1 MGGRAAVWLVLLVED
16 CCYSLQVAVLPP
28 SLPLQPMR
36 GPWWRVEPSV
46 LHTCYP
52 SPPILHPMMGLKNR
66 EEVGEVLA
74 GWLAISGGQDL
85 KIQSSTTARLTAS
98 KERRILLLFNISAF
112 E

>member
-74 GWLAISGGQDL
+74 GWLAISGGQV
-85 KIQSSTTARLTAS
+85 TTSCSEES
-98 KERRILLLFNISAF
+98 KLPTEKVNCRDTYMNFWYK
-112 E
+112 

>member
-16 CCYSLQVAVLPP
+16 CCYCLQVAVLPP

-36 GPWWRVEPSV
+36 GPWWRVELSV

-52 SPPILHPMMGLKNR
+52 SPPILHPMIGLKNR

-74 GWLAISGGQDL
+74 GWLSRED
-85 KIQSSTTARLTAS
+85 RLPRLAPR
-98 KERRILLLFNISAF
+98 KVNCQLRKVN
-112 E
+112 